1 MKRVLAVLLVLFL
14 AAGGIVGFAGA
25 AEAETPDLALPTSAP
40 VSDVIQ
46 GYAGFG
52 EPSSMPVYHPLSMIF
67 FDTDVT
73 LFEAFSSLVW
83 LSSEMTDGNPGFY
96 YEKIL
101 YGTTIPEDISYFSA
115 F

>member
-1 MKRVLAVLLVLFL
+1 MKRVLAVLLVLFF

-46 GYAGFG
+46 GYTGFG
-52 EPSSMPVYHPLSMIF
+52 EPFEMPVYHPLSMVF

-83 LSSEMTDGNPGFY
+83 LPADMTDGNPGLY
-96 YEKIL
+96 YEKTLIVNV
-101 YGTTIPEDISYFSA
+101 IPESVSYFSA